1 MASEKVAMI
10 SQPMSG
16 KTYEEIEAA
25 RNRAIKALDSM
36 GYVVINTFFPSDWT
50 EEKKE
55 ELERHG
61 VKHSSIAFLGR
72 AVALMSQCD
81 AVYFC
86 RGWEDA
92 RGCEIEHDVA
102 QTYGLDT
109 LYE

>member
-1 MASEKVAMI
+1 MASAKVAMI

-16 KTYEEIEAA
+16 RTPEQIEAA
-25 RNRAIKALDSM
+25 RKEAIEVLGSK
-36 GYVVINTFFPSDWT
+36 GYVVINTFFPSDW
-50 EEKKE
+50 EDSKKD

-61 VKHSSIAFLGR
+61 VKNISIAFLGR

-86 RGWEDA
+86 RGWENA

-102 QTYGLDT
+102 QTYGLDI